1 MSLKN
6 YKIHRDPDKGE
17 FVKALGYTLVLTI
30 FFGMVLI
37 YICQCI
43 LKVRI
48 ENEVNELIQ
57 SRAKL
62 IQINNRLRL
71 ERGFLKSFYRIDKEA
86 RERLG
91 LTDPEEHQMIVLAP
105 VFEMMKENY
114 SND

>member
-6 YKIHRDPDKGE
+6 YKIHRDLDKGE
-17 FVKALGYTLVLTI
+17 FLKAFGYTIVLAI

-48 ENEVNELIQ
+48 ENEVDDLIQ

-62 IQINNRLRL
+62 IQTNHRLRL
-71 ERGFLKSFYRIDKEA
+71 ERGFLKSFSRIDKEA

-91 LTDPEEHQMIVLAP
+91 LTDPEEDQMIVLAP
-105 VFEMMKENY
+105 VFETMKEDY
-114 SND
+114 SDD

>member
-1 MSLKN
+1 MSLRN
-6 YKIHRDPDKGE
+6 YKIYRDLDKGE
-17 FVKALGYTLVLTI
+17 FIKAFGYTLVLAV
-30 FFGMVLI
+30 FFGMVLF

-48 ENEVNELIQ
+48 ENEVNDLIH

-62 IQINNRLRL
+62 IQINHRLRL

-86 RERLG
+86 KERLG

-105 VFEMMKENY
+105 IFEEMKVDNR
-114 SND
+114 DD

>member
-6 YKIHRDPDKGE
+6 YRIHRDPDKGE
-17 FVKALGYTLVLTI
+17 FLKAFGYTLVLTI

-62 IQINNRLRL
+62 VQINHRLRL
-71 ERGFLKSFYRIDKEA
+71 ECGFLKSFYRIDKEA
-86 RERLG
+86 RESLG
-91 LTDPEEHQMIVLAP
+91 LTDPDEHQMIVLAP
-105 VFEMMKENY
+105 VFEMMKEAHR
-114 SND
+114 DD